1 MKWTRR
7 LAASLRQRLYPEEFR
22 LPEADFGEEQ
32 LDLLEELIQMIQPTL
47 CQADAAQKQ
56 DKRQMARFLADL
68 GTGIWRIRKKV
79 EGLKRMPKE
88 LKEALFALESTWDS
102 MSQGGVE
109 IVDHVGEVPLG
120 MVPRVVRTED
130 VPGLEREQVV
140 EALSPTIL
148 LRGEVVQ
155 VGEVVLGRPAPLV
168 PVPGEEASHG

>member
-7 LAASLRQRLYPEEFR
+7 LAASFRQTLYPEEFR
-22 LPEADFGEEQ
+22 LPEAEFEEEQ
-32 LDLLEELIQMIQPTL
+32 LNLLEELIQMIQPTL

-56 DKRQMARFLADL
+56 EKRQMARFLADL

-88 LKEALFALESTWDS
+88 MKDALFALESTWES
-102 MSQGGVE
+102 MAQGGVE
-109 IVDHVGEVPLG
+109 ILDHVGEVPLG
-120 MVPRVVRTED
+120 MVPRVVQTLD
-130 VPGLEREQVV
+130 VPGLPREQIV

-155 VGEVVLGRPAPLV
+155 VGEVVLGRPAPLGAGPAPEV
-168 PVPGEEASHG
+168 SHG

>member
-1 MKWTRR
+1 
-7 LAASLRQRLYPEEFR
+7 
-22 LPEADFGEEQ
+22 
-32 LDLLEELIQMIQPTL
+32 MIQPTL

>member
-68 GTGIWRIRKKV
+68 GTGIWRIR
-79 EGLKRMPKE
+79 
-88 LKEALFALESTWDS
+88 TWQGTPIGIDS
-102 MSQGGVE
+102 GR
-109 IVDHVGEVPLG
+109 IHC
-120 MVPRVVRTED
+120 RV
-130 VPGLEREQVV
+130 
-140 EALSPTIL
+140 I
-148 LRGEVVQ
+148 
-155 VGEVVLGRPAPLV
+155 
-168 PVPGEEASHG
+168 ASFTATL